1 MSSNYGQNI
10 MSDNNAEV
18 PVKKSKNGM
27 IIAIV
32 VLVLVII
39 AAISAAVYFGLSS
52 MKDSEEGEETVITS
66 EVHNNDEA
74 SDIEAEKAQ
83 ETKAFEEKG
92 KKDNSADDK
101 ISGLVSSSDI
111 DLENEDA
118 PNPKE
123 LPHYKFMK
131 ENCEKGKEEK
141 WETLEA
147 AGKYA
152 YPHQKESK
160 EIKGAHIIFPVE
172 FSTTNG
178 PIKEEE
184 FNDTVRILKDRL
196 EIIGEDYAIGYS
208 ISSYEE
214 TPIILVKIGTKKMG
228 QPILSMLGYYAE
240 RDAYNTKL
248 VSQMGDQT
256 VENVIDFSYDMNS
269 NGEYEIS
276 LSMESAKISAHRN
289 ELLAEY
295 IKNNVGKNLYWQLAG
310 DITIA
315 AIPITNDF
323 STDEMKFT
331 EFMCLNNKK
340 LTKEDLFVVKLLYTV
355 LQGEQYPT
363 KVSVNELNCKFSVGD
378 DVSSFG
384 YGLYTPVDESLEK
397 SAKEIFGNVK
407 VYKQLGSPQDIT
419 VKVFYDVGAFTVSAF
434 MDSVKKLY
442 QQNPNI
448 SAGSYRYVKV
458 EAEEKRSNSTSYRS
472 IANVKF
478 CKDTYAGKVEISY
491 VYGYEPAHKEA
502 IKTYIKNDPELSG
515 IAGSYVLE

>member
-1 MSSNYGQNI
+1 MSSSYGQDM
-10 MSDNNAEV
+10 MSDNNAEA

-39 AAISAAVYFGLSS
+39 AAISAAVYFGLSA
-52 MKDSEEGEETVITS
+52 MKDSEEDEETVIAS
-66 EVHNNDEA
+66 EINNDEA
-74 SDIEAEKAQ
+74 NDIEEEKAQ
-83 ETKAFEEKG
+83 ETEKLGEKG
-92 KKDNSADDK
+92 KKNNSTDDK

-111 DLENEDA
+111 DLGNEDV
-118 PNPKE
+118 PNPKD

-160 EIKGAHIIFPVE
+160 EIKGSHIIFPIE
-172 FSTTNG
+172 FYTTNG
-178 PIKEEE
+178 SIKEEE

-196 EIIGEDYAIGYS
+196 EIIEEDYAIGYS

-214 TPIILVKIGTKKMG
+214 TPIIWVKIGTKKMG

-295 IKNNVGKNLYWQLAG
+295 IKNNVGKNLYWQFAG

-315 AIPITNDF
+315 AIPITSDF

-340 LTKEDLFVVKLLYTV
+340 LTKEDLFVVKLLCTV

-384 YGLYTPVDESLEK
+384 YGLFTPVDESLEK

-419 VKVFYDVGAFTVSAF
+419 VKVFYDTGAFTVSAF

-448 SAGSYRYVKV
+448 SAGSYRYVTI
-458 EAEEKRSNSTSYRS
+458 EAEEKYSNSTRYKSM
-472 IANVKF
+472 ADVKF
-478 CKDTYAGKVEISY
+478 HKDTYAGKVEISA

-502 IKTYIKNDPELSG
+502 IKAYIKNDPDLSA
-515 IAGSYVLE
+515 IASSYVLE